1 VLLGLIILTSVVDS
15 VTIGYDGS
23 IMGYLLVMDTFSG
36 YFNLDTATTSL
47 SVCFIFVGGAIGA
60 LFAPF
65 VANKRGRKE
74 GMLYAAVLQIIGV
87 ILQTAAQN
95 ISMFIV
101 GRFIIGLGTGIANVA
116 APVYVAETAP
126 AKFRALALGLCYTYL
141 AVGTLLASGICY
153 GASITCPQYITLL
166 ITEIDRVYGNH
177 MGMEN
182 PDFDPSSPI
191 HLLYSHP
198 IRHS

>member
-15 VTIGYDGS
+15 VTIGYDRF
-23 IMGYLLVMDTFSG
+23 IMGSLLVMDAFSG

-65 VANKRGRKE
+65 VVNKRGRKD
-74 GMLYAAVLQIIGV
+74 GMLHSAVLQIIGV
-87 ILQTAAQN
+87 ILQTSAQN

-126 AKFRALALGLCYTYL
+126 AKFRALALGKGK
-141 AVGTLLASGICY
+141 V
-153 GASITCPQYITLL
+153 
-166 ITEIDRVYGNH
+166 
-177 MGMEN
+177 
-182 PDFDPSSPI
+182 
-191 HLLYSHP
+191 
-198 IRHS
+198 